1 MKIVTEYSGE
11 YQDMINSY
19 YNLEQYND
27 DSKSEVL
34 FQGYSTSVNDALKEE
49 HKDYKNRVYMN
60 LEAPCAYCSTTNCNN
75 EQEYFTH
82 IYTICPYTAE
92 WMNKSSKTKF
102 FPIPF
107 PFNKKSFEHLHYDLP
122 KTNDVMYMGH
132 LLGEEHYRIID
143 IMRDYKYVFSA
154 VDGNYPSPYQP
165 THTNIHSS
173 IKWELLAKSK
183 VSIAMNL
190 APINPLHIQYIKQYP
205 NWEENEAFKSLESG
219 YIPQFKPRII
229 ESMMCKTLVLVKY
242 DEWNVIEKW
251 FTPNQH
257 FIYWHNL
264 EDLYYKLYH
273 IVNNHN
279 MYKPIVDAAYEKV
292 QEYEV
297 NEIYKKIAKYESL

>member
-27 DSKSEVL
+27 DSKTEVL
-34 FQGYSTSVNDALKEE
+34 FQGYSTSVNDTLKEE
-49 HKDYKNRVYMN
+49 HKDYENRVYMN

-107 PFNKKSFEHLHYDLP
+107 PFNKKSFEHLNYDLP

-132 LLGEEHYRIID
+132 LLGDEHYRIID

-154 VDGNYPSPYQP
+154 VDGNYPPPYQP

-257 FIYWHNL
+257 FIYWHSL

-273 IVNNHN
+273 IVNNHG
-279 MYKPIVDAAYEKV
+279 MYRPIVDAAYEKV